1 LKTALRA
8 VFSSRGFGLAGLSIL
23 VIGTLLAFTARFFWV
38 GELMA
43 NLRWQLGEGGLLA
56 TLFLLLAGLRRTAV
70 AAFALSAFHLA
81 PALLLEFGREK
92 EVGTGPEIT
101 VATSNLW
108 YANKEK
114 ALVRAWLEKDQPEV
128 VAFFEVSD
136 FWSHALPEF
145 ADLYPY
151 QCIVASPDIDE
162 LSKKLRKELE
172 DEDHEI
178 VSPYEA
184 RWGAALLSRIPLE
197 DVAVHTNPGSPDP
210 FVQAVVTKA
219 GVRIPIVALHPERP
233 GAPPR
238 NTRRDAL
245 LRHVATT
252 TEWTDTTVVLADLN
266 ATVYSPIFSE
276 FLALASLRDSRR
288 GFGRQPTWNPPYGL
302 PGEWLDLDH
311 VLVRR
316 GLVVLD
322 LRTGPEI
329 GSDHLPVIA
338 RLRVR

>member
-1 LKTALRA
+1 MRTALRA
-8 VFSSRGFGLAGLSIL
+8 ACSSRGFGLAGLSIL
-23 VIGTLLAFTARFFWV
+23 GIGTLLAFTARFFWA

-43 NLRWQLGEGGLLA
+43 DLRWQLGEGGLLA
-56 TLFLLLAGLRRTAV
+56 TLFLLLAGLRKTAV
-70 AAFALSAFHLA
+70 ASFALSAFHLA
-81 PALLLEFGREK
+81 PALLLEFGQDGDA
-92 EVGTGPEIT
+92 GTGTEIT

-108 YANKEK
+108 YANKES
-114 ALVRAWLEKDQPEV
+114 ALVRAWLEKDRPEI

-136 FWSHALPEF
+136 FWSHTLPEF

-151 QCIVASPDIDE
+151 QCIVSSPDIDE
-162 LSKKLRKELE
+162 LSTTLRKRLE

-197 DVAVHTNPGSPDP
+197 DVVVHTNPGSPDP

-219 GVRIPIVALHPERP
+219 GVRIPIVAVHPERP
-233 GAPPR
+233 GVPPR

-252 TEWTDTTVVLADLN
+252 TAWTDTTVVLADLN
-266 ATVYSPIFSE
+266 ATVYSPIFAE
-276 FLALASLRDSRR
+276 FLALTDLCDSRR

-302 PGEWLDLDH
+302 PGQWLDLDH
-311 VLVRR
+311 VFVGH

-322 LRTGPEI
+322 RRTGPEI
-329 GSDHLPVIA
+329 GSDHRPVVA